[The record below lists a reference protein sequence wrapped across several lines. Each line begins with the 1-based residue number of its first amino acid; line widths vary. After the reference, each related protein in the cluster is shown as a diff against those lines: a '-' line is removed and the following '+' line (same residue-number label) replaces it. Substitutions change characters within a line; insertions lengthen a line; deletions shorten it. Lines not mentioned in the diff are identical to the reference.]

1 MSRLTSFPR
10 HLLLSLLAA
19 AALAACGGDDDN
31 TPVATPPAEA
41 TPKTLQLEKVGESP
55 RVL

>member
-1 MSRLTSFPR
+1 MNK
-10 HLLLSLLAA
+10 SLVIATLIAA